1 MNNPEIDMKAKNADP
16 RQLKS
21 GGISPIVRS
30 IIRYLCLL
38 LVCQYVLFI
47 AFALPVGFFSAYWVG
62 YTITVICFHLFVLAA
77 LIFLRNDFRIED
89 TGEKLTHINKANRI
103 TLLRLST
110 LPTLL
115 FLIFAA
121 KHYSIR
127 YPLIALV
134 AFVFLTDFADGYV
147 SRKEGQVTRV
157 GRILDSAS
165 DYCLLI
171 VLSIVFYYF
180 ELIPKWFFALVIARL
195 SLQALLMG
203 SLILINGRIEPKTT
217 MMGKVAVAS
226 IMVLYAIEVIKIAL
240 PLPSSVLSA
249 IGICE
254 YLCGGIVAA
263 SVVDKVIAFVREV
276 KAGRAQRASKDQAV
290 RP

>member
-1 MNNPEIDMKAKNADP
+1 METPKTDKKSPEQKGQ
-16 RQLKS
+16 RSL
-21 GGISPIVRS
+21 SPIVKS
-30 IIRYLCLL
+30 IIRYLCIL
-38 LVCQYVLFI
+38 LVIQYAIFL
-47 AFALPVGFFSAYWVG
+47 AFSLPVGFFSTYWAG
-62 YTITVICFHLFVLAA
+62 YTVTVICFHLFIGAA
-77 LIFLRNDFRIED
+77 LIWLRNDFRIEESGVVLD
-89 TGEKLTHINKANRI
+89 HINKANRI

-134 AFVFLTDFADGYV
+134 VLVFLTDFADGYI
-147 SRKEGQVTRV
+147 SRKEGEVTRV
-157 GRILDSAS
+157 GRILDSTS

-180 ELIPKWFFALVIARL
+180 ELIPKWFFALAIARF

-203 SLILINGRIEPKTT
+203 SLILINGKVQPKTT

-226 IMVLYAIEVIKIAL
+226 IMMLYALEVIKIAL
-240 PLPSSVLSA
+240 PLPAFALLV
-249 IGICE
+249 IRICE
-254 YLCGGIVAA
+254 YICGGIVAA
-263 SVVDKVIAFVREV
+263 SMVDKVLAFIREV
-276 KAGRAQRASKDQAV
+276 RAGRAQRASKDQAV